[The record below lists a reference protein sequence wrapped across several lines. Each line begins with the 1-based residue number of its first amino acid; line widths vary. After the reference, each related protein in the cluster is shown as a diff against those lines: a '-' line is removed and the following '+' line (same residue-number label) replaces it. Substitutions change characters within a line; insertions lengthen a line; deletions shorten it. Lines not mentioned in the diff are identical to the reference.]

1 MTLLSQQLDQ
11 SIRTYLH
18 HLAIE
23 RGLSQNTLSAYGRDL
38 DRYLVWS
45 LARGLNSADAIS
57 EFDISDFSASLR
69 DPSLGTPLAA
79 SSAGRVLVAIRGFHR
94 FALEEGLT
102 SNDPSHRISP
112 ASAVKRLP
120 KALSYDQVSRL
131 LQASGADSTP
141 PGLRDRALV
150 ELLYGTG
157 VRISEAV
164 DIDIDDLKLE
174 ERTLMVTGKG
184 DKQRMLPLGGYSI
197 AALEEYLVRSR
208 PALLLKGRGTPAVFL
223 NARGARFSRQSA
235 YAVVRK
241 AAELAKLQVEVS
253 PHTLRHTYATHL
265 LQGGADVRVVQELLG
280 HSSVTTTQ
288 IYTAVTP
295 DTLREVYATSHPR
308 AKG

>member
-1 MTLLSQQLDQ
+1 M
-11 SIRTYLH
+11 
-18 HLAIE
+18 A
-23 RGLSQNTLSAYGRDL
+23 AYRRDL
-38 DRYLVWS
+38 DRYLLWCGS
-45 LARGLNSADAIS
+45 RGISSADAIV
-57 EFDISDFSASLR
+57 EADISDFSASLR
-69 DPSLGTPLAA
+69 DPKMGSALAA

-102 SNDPSHRISP
+102 HHDPSHRVSP

-131 LQASGADSTP
+131 LQATGDDSTP
-141 PGLRDRALV
+141 AGLRDRALV

-164 DIDIDDLKLE
+164 DLDIDDLKLE
-174 ERTLMVTGKG
+174 ERTLIVTGKG
-184 DKQRMLPLGGYSI
+184 NKQRLLPLGGYSI
-197 AALEEYLVRSR
+197 AALDEYFVRAR
-208 PALLLKGRGTPAVFL
+208 PALLLKGRGNPAVFL
-223 NARGARFSRQSA
+223 NSRGARLSRQSA
-235 YAVVRK
+235 YGVVRK
-241 AAELAKLQVEVS
+241 AAQKAQLGLEVS
-253 PHTLRHTYATHL
+253 PHTLRHSYATHL

-308 AKG
+308 ARG

>member
-1 MTLLSQQLDQ
+1 M
-11 SIRTYLH
+11 
-18 HLAIE
+18 
-23 RGLSQNTLSAYGRDL
+23 SQNTLSAYRRDL
-38 DRYLVWS
+38 DRYLAWS
-45 LARGLNSADAIS
+45 LARGLSTADAIS
-57 EFDISDFSASLR
+57 ESDIADFAASLR
-69 DPSLGTPLAA
+69 DPSQGTPLAA
-79 SSAGRVLVAIRGFHR
+79 SSAGRMLVAIRGFHR

-102 SNDPSHRISP
+102 SKDPSQRVSP
-112 ASAVKRLP
+112 ATAVKRLP
-120 KALSYDQVSRL
+120 KALSYDQMSRL
-131 LQASGADSTP
+131 LQASGDDSTP
-141 PGLRDRALV
+141 HGLRDRALV

-174 ERTLMVTGKG
+174 ERTLIVTGKG

-208 PALLLKGRGTPAVFL
+208 PALLMKGRGTPAVFL
-223 NARGARFSRQSA
+223 NARGTRFSRQSA

-241 AAELAKLQVEVS
+241 AAELAKLQIEVS

-280 HSSVTTTQ
+280 HASVTTTQ

>member
-1 MTLLSQQLDQ
+1 MDQ

-23 RGLSQNTLSAYGRDL
+23 RGLSQNTLAAYRRDL
-38 DRYLVWS
+38 DRYLLWCQS
-45 LARGLNSADAIS
+45 RGIASANVIAETDVA
-57 EFDISDFSASLR
+57 DFSASLR

-94 FALEEGLT
+94 FALEEGLST
-102 SNDPSHRISP
+102 GDPSQRISP

-120 KALSYDQVSRL
+120 KALTYDQVSRL
-131 LQASGADSTP
+131 LQATGDDSTP
-141 PGLRDRALV
+141 AGLRDRALV

-164 DIDIDDLKLE
+164 DIDVDDLKLE
-174 ERTLMVTGKG
+174 ERTLIVTGKG
-184 DKQRMLPLGGYSI
+184 DKQRLLPLGGYSI
-197 AALEEYLVRSR
+197 AALDEYLVRAR
-208 PALLLKGRGTPAVFL
+208 PALLLKGRGTPAIFL
-223 NARGARFSRQSA
+223 NARGARLSRQSA
-235 YAVVRK
+235 YGVVRR
-241 AAELAKLQVEVS
+241 AAEKAQIEVEVS
-253 PHTLRHTYATHL
+253 PHTLRHSYATHL

-308 AKG
+308 ARG